1 MNRYVLCARAG
12 HNCSLAIEQL
22 LQSMRASGTTRPGI
36 MTKLRHCLP
45 LLSLSLLAACSA
57 LPPAIDGAM
66 PDPATADA
74 ASEPAPVVP
83 EPVEQDIIYGN
94 FSRDQLE
101 TALLSEF
108 GGMRGYLP
116 QAAENYYELALETA
130 DIGIIRRAVEFAS
143 ASGNN
148 DALLQLAELWL
159 QQEPDALEP
168 HLIVGY
174 ELLEQALYVRAM
186 PHLDQVLA
194 LGGNVDFTAMSA
206 RTFSLD
212 NRQRDIIANELESM
226 LTRHPDE
233 ATLYYALAQI
243 YDQSGDS
250 AGARTM
256 LDVATERFGDNPRT
270 VLIEAQ
276 LLQNAGQAGAAQAL
290 LADAVAQYPRHR
302 LLRYSYAQILVQNE
316 NLREAAV
323 HFTELLRLAP
333 GDLET
338 LYSLALINLELE
350 EYDLAQEQLR
360 TLLDAGHRSNEAN
373 FYLAVILESREQ
385 LADALFH
392 YQQIGPR
399 SNAFLSAQRQIMRLF
414 VALERFSDATAW
426 RQQRSA
432 ENRDLGPILPA
443 LEAEALINAD
453 YAERAATVLDDALS
467 RYPDN
472 IDLLFARTL
481 LSEQQDNMSRAEQDL
496 RHIIRLEPDN
506 ARALNHLG
514 YALTVRTDRY
524 QEALTL
530 IERAI
535 EITPDDPAIIDSLGW
550 VQYKLGRLDEA
561 LANLRMAY
569 AAFPDAEVAA
579 HLGEVLWAMNERDQ
593 ALEIWRE
600 ALTQQ
605 PGSEHILETM
615 KRLVPSE

>member
-1 MNRYVLCARAG
+1 
-12 HNCSLAIEQL
+12 
-22 LQSMRASGTTRPGI
+22 
-36 MTKLRHCLP
+36 MTKLRHRLL
-45 LLSLSLLAACSA
+45 LLSLPLLAACSA
-57 LPPAIDGAM
+57 LQPAA
-66 PDPATADA
+66 PV
-74 ASEPAPVVP
+74 SEPVAAIPELTEPAP
-83 EPVEQDIIYGN
+83 EPVEEDIEYGN
-94 FSRDQLE
+94 FTRDQLE

-116 QAAENYYELALETA
+116 QAAEDYYDLALETG

-148 DALLQLAELWL
+148 EALMQLAELWL
-159 QQEPDALEP
+159 QQEPDALDP

-186 PHLDQVLA
+186 PHLDQVLT

-243 YDQSGDS
+243 YDQSGNTE
-250 AGARTM
+250 GARAM
-256 LDVATERFGDNPRT
+256 LDVATERFGSNPRT
-270 VLIEAQ
+270 ALIEAQ
-276 LLQNAGQAGAAQAL
+276 LLQNAGQADAAQAL
-290 LADAVAQYPRHR
+290 LGEAVAQYPRHR
-302 LLRYSYAQILVQNE
+302 LLRYSYAQILVQNQ
-316 NLREAAV
+316 NLLEAAV

-350 EYDLAQEQLR
+350 EYDEAEEQLR
-360 TLLDAGHRSNEAN
+360 TLLDAGHRGNEAH
-373 FYLAVILESREQ
+373 FYLAVILESRDQ
-385 LADALFH
+385 LAKALFH

-399 SNAFLSAQRQIMRLF
+399 SNAFLSAQRQIMQLF
-414 VALERFSDATAW
+414 VALGQFSEATTW
-426 RQQRSA
+426 RQQLA
-432 ENRDLGPILPA
+432 TENPGLGPILPA

-453 YAERAATVLDDALS
+453 HADRAATVLDEALD

-481 LSEQQDNMSRAEQDL
+481 LSEQQDNMQQAERDL

-514 YALTVRTDRY
+514 YALTVRTNRY
-524 QEALTL
+524 EEALAL
-530 IERAI
+530 IQRAI
-535 EITPDDPAIIDSLGW
+535 EIMPDDPAIIDSLGW

-561 LANLRMAY
+561 LSNLRAAY

-579 HLGEVLWAMNERDQ
+579 HLGEVLWAMNERNQ
-593 ALEIWRE
+593 ALEIWRA
-600 ALTQQ
+600 ALEQQ
-605 PGSEHILETM
+605 PDSEHIRETM

>member
-1 MNRYVLCARAG
+1 
-12 HNCSLAIEQL
+12 
-22 LQSMRASGTTRPGI
+22 
-36 MTKLRHCLP
+36 MTKLRHRLL
-45 LLSLSLLAACSA
+45 LLSLPLLAACSA
-57 LPPAIDGAM
+57 LQPAA
-66 PDPATADA
+66 PV
-74 ASEPAPVVP
+74 SEPVAAIPELTEPAP
-83 EPVEQDIIYGN
+83 EPVEEDIEYGN
-94 FSRDQLE
+94 FTRDQLE

-116 QAAENYYELALETA
+116 QAAEEYYDLALETG

-148 DALLQLAELWL
+148 EALMQLAELWL
-159 QQEPDALEP
+159 QQEPDALDP

-186 PHLDQVLA
+186 PHLDQVLT

-243 YDQSGDS
+243 YDQSGNTE
-250 AGARTM
+250 GARAM
-256 LDVATERFGDNPRT
+256 LDVATERFGSNPRT
-270 VLIEAQ
+270 ALIEAQ
-276 LLQNAGQAGAAQAL
+276 LLQNAGQADAAQAL
-290 LADAVAQYPRHR
+290 LGEAVAQYPRHR
-302 LLRYSYAQILVQNE
+302 LLRYSYAQILVQNQ
-316 NLREAAV
+316 NLLEAAV

-350 EYDLAQEQLR
+350 EYDEAEEQLR
-360 TLLDAGHRSNEAN
+360 TLLDAGHRGNEAH
-373 FYLAVILESREQ
+373 FYLAVILESRDQ
-385 LADALFH
+385 LAKALFH

-399 SNAFLSAQRQIMRLF
+399 SNAFLSAQRQIMQLF
-414 VALERFSDATAW
+414 VALGQFSEATTW
-426 RQQRSA
+426 RQQLA
-432 ENRDLGPILPA
+432 TENPGLGPILPA

-453 YAERAATVLDDALS
+453 HADRAATVLDEALD

-481 LSEQQDNMSRAEQDL
+481 LSEQQDNMQQAERDL

-514 YALTVRTDRY
+514 YALTVRTNRY
-524 QEALTL
+524 EEALAL
-530 IERAI
+530 IQRAI
-535 EITPDDPAIIDSLGW
+535 EIMPDDPAIIDSLGW

-561 LANLRMAY
+561 LSNLRAAY

-579 HLGEVLWAMNERDQ
+579 HLGEVLWAMNERNQ
-593 ALEIWRE
+593 ALEIWRA
-600 ALTQQ
+600 ALEQQ
-605 PGSEHILETM
+605 PDSEHIRETM

>member
-1 MNRYVLCARAG
+1 
-12 HNCSLAIEQL
+12 
-22 LQSMRASGTTRPGI
+22 
-36 MTKLRHCLP
+36 MTKLRHRLL
-45 LLSLSLLAACSA
+45 LLSLPLLAACSA
-57 LPPAIDGAM
+57 LQPAA
-66 PDPATADA
+66 PV
-74 ASEPAPVVP
+74 SEPVAAIPELTEPAP
-83 EPVEQDIIYGN
+83 EPVEEDIEYGN
-94 FSRDQLE
+94 FTRDQLE

-116 QAAENYYELALETA
+116 QAAEDYYDLALETG

-148 DALLQLAELWL
+148 EALMQLAELWL
-159 QQEPDALEP
+159 QQEPDALDP

-186 PHLDQVLA
+186 PHLDQVLT

-243 YDQSGDS
+243 YDQSGNTE
-250 AGARTM
+250 GARAM
-256 LDVATERFGDNPRT
+256 LYVATERFGSNPRT
-270 VLIEAQ
+270 ALIEAQ
-276 LLQNAGQAGAAQAL
+276 LLQNAGQADAAQAL
-290 LADAVAQYPRHR
+290 LGEAVAQYPRHR
-302 LLRYSYAQILVQNE
+302 LLRYSYAQILVQNQ

-350 EYDLAQEQLR
+350 EYDEAEEQLR
-360 TLLDAGHRSNEAN
+360 TLLDAGHRGNEAH
-373 FYLAVILESREQ
+373 FYLAVILESRDQ
-385 LADALFH
+385 LAEALFH

-399 SNAFLSAQRQIMRLF
+399 SNAFLSAQRQIMQLF
-414 VALERFSDATAW
+414 VALGQFSEATTW
-426 RQQRSA
+426 RQQLA
-432 ENRDLGPILPA
+432 TENPGLGPILPA

-453 YAERAATVLDDALS
+453 HADRAATVLDEALD

-481 LSEQQDNMSRAEQDL
+481 LSEQQDNMQQAERDL

-514 YALTVRTDRY
+514 YALTVRTNRY
-524 QEALTL
+524 EEALAL
-530 IERAI
+530 IQRAI
-535 EITPDDPAIIDSLGW
+535 EIMPDDPAIIDSLGW

-561 LANLRMAY
+561 LSNLRAAY

-579 HLGEVLWAMNERDQ
+579 HLGEVLWAMNERNQ
-593 ALEIWRE
+593 ALEIWRA
-600 ALTQQ
+600 ALEQQ
-605 PGSEHILETM
+605 PDSEHIRETM

>member
-1 MNRYVLCARAG
+1 M
-12 HNCSLAIEQL
+12 I
-22 LQSMRASGTTRPGI
+22 
-36 MTKLRHCLP
+36 KLRHCLL
-45 LLSLSLLAACSA
+45 LLSLPVLAACSA
-57 LPPAIDGAM
+57 LQPTPDGDNA
-66 PDPATADA
+66 DPVLADA
-74 ASEPAPVVP
+74 APAEPVLTQPAPEP
-83 EPVEQDIIYGN
+83 EPEEIVYGN
-94 FSRDQLE
+94 FTRDQLE

-116 QAAENYYELALETA
+116 QATEDYYELAMATG
-130 DIGIIRRAVEFAS
+130 DTGIISRAVEFAS
-143 ASGNN
+143 ASGN
-148 DALLQLAELWL
+148 DEAVLQLAELWL
-159 QQEPDALEP
+159 QQAPDALEP

-186 PHLDQVLA
+186 PHLDQVLT

-206 RTFSLD
+206 RTYSLD
-212 NRQRDIIANELESM
+212 NRQRDIIAHELENM
-226 LTRHPDE
+226 LASHPDE

-243 YDQSGDS
+243 YDQSGDT
-250 AGARTM
+250 AGARDM
-256 LDVATERFGDNPRT
+256 LEVATARFGDNPRT
-270 VLIEAQ
+270 ALIEAQ
-276 LLQNAGQAGAAQAL
+276 LLQNAGQAEAAQAL
-290 LADAVAQYPRHR
+290 LGDAVAQYPRHR
-302 LLRYSYAQILVQNE
+302 LLRYSYAQTLVQNDR
-316 NLREAAV
+316 LREAAV

-373 FYLAVILESREQ
+373 FYLAVILESRDQ
-385 LADALFH
+385 LSDALFH

-414 VALERFSDATAW
+414 VALEQFSEATSW
-426 RQQRSA
+426 RQQRST
-432 ENRDLGPILPA
+432 ENADLGPVLPA
-443 LEAEALINAD
+443 LHAEALINAD
-453 YAERAATVLDDALS
+453 YPERAASVLNEALA

-481 LSEQQDNMSRAEQDL
+481 LSEQQDNMAQAEQDL

-524 QEALTL
+524 EEALSL
-530 IERAI
+530 IQRAI

-550 VQYKLGRLDEA
+550 VQYKLGQLDEA

-579 HLGEVLWAMNERDQ
+579 HLGEVLWAMNEQDQ

-600 ALTQQ
+600 ALSQQ

-615 KRLVPSE
+615 NRLVPSE